1 MIEQYCFRPQSQ
13 DRIRACWLAEPIER
27 YVTRLHDQGYAARS
41 IYHRVPIL
49 MDFATFAQARGAKVW
64 TDLAGQVQPF
74 VEQRTRER
82 LTRCRDERARKHL
95 ANEVRGPI
103 EQMLHLVLPDFA
115 QTGRSRPLPFANQ
128 VPGFWAHLRDER
140 GLRPDTLLSY
150 RHHLRHLEVYLREVK
165 ASSVQE
171 LSPAILSAFVTKCGE
186 GWGMSMV
193 SGLCGVLRVFLRYLY
208 REKLVPQDLSST
220 VEGPKKYRL
229 SSIPRSISW
238 PEVERMLAAVDRR
251 SAVGKRFIN
260 EERALR
266 LFDH

>member
-1 MIEQYCFRPQSQ
+1 
-13 DRIRACWLAEPIER
+13 
-27 YVTRLHDQGYAARS
+27 
-41 IYHRVPIL
+41 
-49 MDFATFAQARGAKVW
+49 
-64 TDLAGQVQPF
+64 
-74 VEQRTRER
+74 
-82 LTRCRDERARKHL
+82 
-95 ANEVRGPI
+95 
-103 EQMLHLVLPDFA
+103 
-115 QTGRSRPLPFANQ
+115 
-128 VPGFWAHLRDER
+128 
-140 GLRPDTLLSY
+140 
-150 RHHLRHLEVYLREVK
+150 
-165 ASSVQE
+165 
-171 LSPAILSAFVTKCGE
+171 
-186 GWGMSMV
+186 MSMV